1 MLKILKSIRNS
12 FLISVLII
20 FNVSA
25 KDIRLSKDVGSG
37 NTYTKSLQK
46 GFKKYGYEI
55 VNKKD
60 GHPVRAGDKS
70 IRFELRNG
78 DCGEDPGKWSDCE
91 SLRQRHEL
99 SGKRFRGKSWYAY
112 SIYLPKDF
120 KSVDP
125 VKSAMAQFQ
134 QKGSWPT
141 LMFQLNDDGYFAD
154 RQWQNQTD
162 EYRKLLEV
170 NDMKGKWNDILVNA
184 KWTHKKDGFFKIW
197 INGKLAFH
205 HKGRTQEKGER
216 IEFHFGIYRSF
227 MSRTPGP
234 DPTQIAYYDEIR
246 HAKSCKKL
254 KLKELGYSCKEIE
267 IQK

>member
-25 KDIRLSKDVGSG
+25 KDIRLPKDVGSG
-37 NTYTKSLQK
+37 NTYSKSLQK

-125 VKSAMAQFQ
+125 VKSAMAQFHQ
-134 QKGSWPT
+134 NGSATPFT
-141 LMFQLNDDGYFAD
+141 LETVIFGPNCDFSGVTS
-154 RQWQNQTD
+154 WQNAFNNQRILTSVQFD
-162 EYRKLLEV
+162 SAVTFVAVTNFNGTFTSVPLNLTSYDNLLLR
-170 NDMKGKWNDILVNA
+170 NDATNNNTGVTLTA
-184 KWTHKKDGFFKIW
+184 T
-197 INGKLAFH
+197 LAQYTIAVS
-205 HKGRTQEKGER
+205 GAARTQLVTVQSWSINDAG
-216 IEFHFGIYRSF
+216 GV
-227 MSRTPGP
+227 
-234 DPTQIAYYDEIR
+234 
-246 HAKSCKKL
+246 
-254 KLKELGYSCKEIE
+254 
-267 IQK
+267 

>member
-1 MLKILKSIRNS
+1 MPEIMLKILKSIRNS

-25 KDIRLSKDVGSG
+25 KDIRLPRDVGSG

-125 VKSAMAQFQ
+125 VKSAMAQFH

-170 NDMKGKWNDILVNA
+170 NDMKGKWNDILININSTSKETGFYKIWVNNEL
-184 KWTHKKDGFFKIW
+184 KYEFSGPTTKGKESFFK
-197 INGKLAFH
+197 
-205 HKGRTQEKGER
+205 
-216 IEFHFGIYRSF
+216 FGIYQTWINRWDEKKK
-227 MSRTPGP
+227 GP
-234 DPTQIAYYDEIR
+234 YPTQVVYYDEIR
-246 HAKSCKKL
+246 AGKTKESVTKFLKK
-254 KLKELGYSCKEIE
+254 
-267 IQK
+267 

>member
-25 KDIRLSKDVGSG
+25 KDIRLPKDVGSG

-99 SGKRFRGKSWYAY
+99 SGKRFRGKYWYAY

-125 VKSAMAQFQ
+125 VKSAMAQFH

-141 LMFQLNDDGYFAD
+141 LMFQLNDDGGDFS
-154 RQWQNQTD
+154 
-162 EYRKLLEV
+162 L
-170 NDMKGKWNDILVNA
+170 
-184 KWTHKKDGFFKIW
+184 H
-197 INGKLAFH
+197 
-205 HKGRTQEKGER
+205 
-216 IEFHFGIYRSF
+216 
-227 MSRTPGP
+227 
-234 DPTQIAYYDEIR
+234 
-246 HAKSCKKL
+246 
-254 KLKELGYSCKEIE
+254 
-267 IQK
+267 